1 MPELPCDAALHPPL
15 CVADA
20 CRRLQRLFSAA
31 GLETPALDARLLV
44 QAAAAIDHARLI
56 ARPET
61 GLNEE
66 QRGLLKEMCRRR
78 LAREPVSR
86 ILGHREFWSLPFAL
100 SPDVLDPRPDSETL
114 IEAALASW
122 LQKPPAA
129 AGGRLLDLGTGSGC
143 LLLALLHENPN
154 CSGIGVDIDPAALA
168 CARANA
174 AALGMDRRAAFISG
188 DWLAPVSG
196 MFDMIISNPPYI
208 ASADI
213 GTLPPEVRQHD
224 PRLALDGGEDGLSGY
239 RRIIAELP
247 PIMTDG
253 GIVLLEIGV
262 GQENAVGRLL
272 MQAGLRHDPD
282 RDVFR
287 DLNGHIR
294 CLRAHKTA
302 HKHGLTC

>member
-1 MPELPCDAALHPPL
+1 MPETPCEAALRPPL
-15 CVADA
+15 GVADA
-20 CRRLQRLFSAA
+20 CRHLQLLFSGA
-31 GLETPALDARLLV
+31 GLATPALDARLLV

-61 GLNEE
+61 GLNLE
-66 QRGLLKEMCRRR
+66 QLGDLKEMCCRR

-86 ILGHREFWSLPFAL
+86 ILGRREFWSLSFTL

-122 LQKPPAA
+122 PRKPDRAE
-129 AGGRLLDLGTGSGC
+129 GGRLLDLGTGSGC
-143 LLLALLHENPN
+143 LLLALLHETPH
-154 CSGIGVDIDPAALA
+154 CSGVGVDIDPAALA

-174 AALGMDRRAAFISG
+174 AALGMIRRAAFICG

-196 MFDMIISNPPYI
+196 FFDMIISNPPYVTSD
-208 ASADI
+208 AI
-213 GTLPPEVRQHD
+213 GDLQAEVREHD
-224 PRLALDGGEDGLSGY
+224 PRLALDGGEDGLSCY
-239 RRIIAELP
+239 RRIIAGLP
-247 PIMTDG
+247 PIMNTG
-253 GIVLLEIGV
+253 GIVLLEIGA
-262 GQENAVGRLL
+262 GQENAIGRLL
-272 MQAGLRHDPD
+272 RQAGLYHDPD

-294 CLRAHKTA
+294 CLRGRKTG